1 MSLSPTVILNFF
13 FHLFFQSAMA
23 GVKEKGHKSKISL
36 IMSEMCLHTLIKSLP
51 RTQEYQYSCLA
62 ILW

>member
-1 MSLSPTVILNFF
+1 MSLSPTVILSFL

-23 GVKEKGHKSKISL
+23 GVKEKGYKSKISL
-36 IMSEMCLHTLIKSLP
+36 FMLEMCLHTLIKSLQ
-51 RTQEYQYSCLA
+51 RTQDYQYSCLV